1 MDAHAY
7 KGGGPASASGGGGA
21 NVGSGAGAKASLSLA
36 DRWANANRKFDL
48 AERRK
53 KELRQIIAT
62 SPWTHKRFEE
72 AFDKIVSE
80 RNAVVSIPNQT
91 EEKKE
96 EAGKIF
102 TDFLV
107 RSSKGR
113 EELRAVEDELDA
125 FPKQESWIPLYLH
138 LQRLRN
144 SFMEYEV
151 GDCVMNHSGEYSVTI
166 LDKKLVGE
174 KYEYK
179 VQINGIVIISPER
192 FKIMCEDGVL
202 NIKDIYETKH
212 DYLVFRAEEE
222 GDREKH
228 AAWPAIFLK
237 MKQDAYV
244 AEMKAPAEEKIAKAM
259 EVIADADKIATFPTR
274 FAHVVVGTRC
284 WWKIKTFSH
293 YGSPETQHYDG
304 KITSIDPI
312 TFMCKIVYDNAG
324 SFHPAGTATK
334 RIDTL
339 NF

>member
-1 MDAHAY
+1 MAAHAY
-7 KGGGPASASGGGGA
+7 KGGDVGGDGGR
-21 NVGSGAGAKASLSLA
+21 VGSSGADAKVSLSLA
-36 DRWANANRKFDL
+36 DRWADANRKFDL
-48 AERRK
+48 AEKRK
-53 KELRQIIAT
+53 EELRQIIAT

-80 RNAVVSIPNQT
+80 REAVVSIPNQT

-96 EAGKIF
+96 EVGKIF

-113 EELRAVEDELDA
+113 EELRAVEDELDT
-125 FPKQESWIPLYLH
+125 FPKQESWIPLDMH

-151 GDCVMNHSGEYSVTI
+151 GDCVMNHNGEFSVTI
-166 LDKKLVGE
+166 LDKKFVGE

-192 FKIMCEDGVL
+192 FKIMCEGDVL

-244 AEMKAPAEEKIAKAM
+244 AEMKAPAEEQIAKART
-259 EVIADADKIATFPTR
+259 VIADADKIATFPTK

-284 WWKIKTFSH
+284 SWKINTFSH
-293 YGSPETQHYDG
+293 YGSPETQHYNG
-304 KITSIDPI
+304 TITSIDPI
-312 TFMCKIVYDNAG
+312 TFMCKIAYDNAG